1 MNAVG
6 REAPERQEIEA
17 LLPWHAAGTLSRRD
31 RERVERAIA
40 NDSELA
46 RRLTLVREEQQ
57 ETIHLNESLGVPSSR
72 AMEKLFAAIEA
83 EGAPAPVRRSFD
95 LVGRVSSL
103 LSGFAPRTIAYAA
116 AAATIAFFLQSAM
129 LTAVL
134 MKDNQDTSTPQLAS
148 ANTPSNSHAVI
159 RFSPLATSSEII
171 SFLNAHGAEVVEG
184 PGRNGSFN
192 IRFSADPS
200 PGEVVRKVQRMQ
212 SETKV
217 VEFIATKGDQGR

>member
-1 MNAVG
+1 MN

-57 ETIHLNESLGVPSSR
+57 ETIHLNELLGVPSSR

-83 EGAPAPVRRSFD
+83 EGAPAPARRSFD
-95 LVGRVSSL
+95 LVGRVSSF

-134 MKDNQDTSTPQLAS
+134 MKDNQDTTTPQLAS
-148 ANTPSNSHAVI
+148 ANTPSNAHAVI
-159 RFSPLATSSEII
+159 RFSPQATSSEII
-171 SFLNAHGAEVVEG
+171 SFLNAHGAEVVDG

-192 IRFSADPS
+192 IRFSSDTS
-200 PGEVVRKVQRMQ
+200 TGEVVRKVQRMQ

-217 VEFIATKGDQGR
+217 VEFIATK

>member
-1 MNAVG
+1 MNAVS

-40 NDSELA
+40 SDSELA
-46 RRLTLVREEQQ
+46 RRLTLVREELQ
-57 ETIHLNESLGVPSSR
+57 ETIHLNESLGVPSAR

-83 EGAPAPVRRSFD
+83 EGAPAPARRSFD
-95 LVGRVSSL
+95 LAGRVSEF

-116 AAATIAFFLQSAM
+116 AAATIALFLQSAM

-134 MKDNQDTSTPQLAS
+134 IKDRSDTATTELAS
-148 ANTPSNSHAVI
+148 AKTPSDAHAVI
-159 RFSPLATSSEII
+159 RFSPLATSSEIN
-171 SFLNAHGAEVVEG
+171 SLLNAHGAEVVGG
-184 PGRNGSFN
+184 PGRNGTFN
-192 IRFSADPS
+192 IRFTGEPSSA
-200 PGEVVRKVQRMQ
+200 EIVRNVQRMQ

-217 VEFIATKGDQGR
+217 VEFIATTG

>member
-1 MNAVG
+1 MNAVS

-57 ETIHLNESLGVPSSR
+57 ETIHLNESLGVPSAR

-83 EGAPAPVRRSFD
+83 EGAPAPARRSFD
-95 LVGRVSSL
+95 LVGRVSSFL
-103 LSGFAPRTIAYAA
+103 AGFAPRTIAYAA

-134 MKDNQDTSTPQLAS
+134 MKDHQDTSTPQLANAKIS
-148 ANTPSNSHAVI
+148 SNAHAMI
-159 RFSPLATSSEII
+159 RFSPQATSSEII

-184 PGRNGSFN
+184 PGRNGSFH
-192 IRFSADPS
+192 IRFSADLS
-200 PGEVVRKVQRMQ
+200 SEEIVRKVQRMQ

-217 VEFIATKGDQGR
+217 VEFIATIG

>member
-1 MNAVG
+1 MNAVS

-40 NDSELA
+40 SDSELA
-46 RRLTLVREEQQ
+46 RRLTLVREELQ

-83 EGAPAPVRRSFD
+83 EGAPAPARRSFD
-95 LVGRVSSL
+95 LVGRVSEF

-116 AAATIAFFLQSAM
+116 AAATVALFLQSAM
-129 LTAVL
+129 LTAAL
-134 MKDNQDTSTPQLAS
+134 MKDRSDTPTTELA
-148 ANTPSNSHAVI
+148 AAHPTSNVHAVI
-159 RFSPLATSSEII
+159 RFSPQATSAEII
-171 SFLNAHGAEVVEG
+171 TFLNAHGAEVVIG
-184 PGRNGSFN
+184 PGRNGLFDMH
-192 IRFSADPS
+192 FTGDPS
-200 PGEVVRKVQRMQ
+200 SAEIVRNVQRMQ

-217 VEFIATKGDQGR
+217 VEFIATKG

>member
-17 LLPWHAAGTLSRRD
+17 LLPWHAAGTLGRRD

-72 AMEKLFAAIEA
+72 AVEKLFAAIEA

-134 MKDNQDTSTPQLAS
+134 MKDHQDPTTPQLAS

-159 RFSPLATSSEII
+159 RFSPQATASEII

-184 PGRNGSFN
+184 PVRNGSFN
-192 IRFSADPS
+192 IRFSADTS
-200 PGEVVRKVQRMQ
+200 SGEVVRKVQRMQ

>member
-1 MNAVG
+1 MNAVS

-40 NDSELA
+40 SDSELA
-46 RRLTLVREEQQ
+46 RRLTLVREELQ

-83 EGAPAPVRRSFD
+83 EGAPAPARRSFD
-95 LVGRVSSL
+95 LVGRVSEF

-116 AAATIAFFLQSAM
+116 AAATLAFFLQSAI
-129 LTAVL
+129 LTGVL
-134 MKDNQDTSTPQLAS
+134 MKDQAEAPATPQLAN
-148 ANTPSNSHAVI
+148 AETPPNAPHAMI
-159 RFSPLATSSEII
+159 RFSPQATMAEII
-171 SFLNAHGAEVVEG
+171 SFLNAHGAEVVDG
-184 PGRNGSFN
+184 PNRNGSFN
-192 IRFSADPS
+192 IRFTGEPS
-200 PGEVVRKVQRMQ
+200 SSDIVKAVQRMQ

-217 VEFIATKGDQGR
+217 VEFIATKG

>member
-1 MNAVG
+1 MNAVS

-40 NDSELA
+40 SDSELA
-46 RRLTLVREEQQ
+46 RRLTLVREELQ

-95 LVGRVSSL
+95 LAGRVSEF

-116 AAATIAFFLQSAM
+116 AAATVAFFLQSAM
-129 LTAVL
+129 LTAIL
-134 MKDNQDTSTPQLAS
+134 MKDHPQTTPTTELAG
-148 ANTPSNSHAVI
+148 ANIPTNVHAVI
-159 RFSPLATSSEII
+159 RFSPQATLSEIS
-171 SFLNAHGAEVVEG
+171 SFLNAHGAEVVGG
-184 PGRNGSFN
+184 PGRNGSFD
-192 IRFSADPS
+192 IRFTDNPS
-200 PGEVVRKVQRMQ
+200 SDEIVKNVQRMQ

-217 VEFIATKGDQGR
+217 VEFIAKKG

>member
-1 MNAVG
+1 MNAVS

-40 NDSELA
+40 SDSELA
-46 RRLTLVREEQQ
+46 RRLTLVREELQ
-57 ETIHLNESLGVPSSR
+57 ETIHLNESLGVPSAR

-83 EGAPAPVRRSFD
+83 EGAPAPARRSFD
-95 LVGRVSSL
+95 LAGRVSEF

-116 AAATIAFFLQSAM
+116 AAATVALFLQSAM

-134 MKDNQDTSTPQLAS
+134 MKDRSDTATTELAS
-148 ANTPSNSHAVI
+148 AKTPSDSHAVI
-159 RFSPLATSSEII
+159 RFSPLATSSEIN
-171 SFLNAHGAEVVEG
+171 SFLNAHGAEVVGG
-184 PGRNGSFN
+184 PGRNGTFN
-192 IRFSADPS
+192 IRFTGEPSSA
-200 PGEVVRKVQRMQ
+200 EIVRNVQRMQ

-217 VEFIATKGDQGR
+217 VEFIATTG

>member
-1 MNAVG
+1 MNSIS

-40 NDSELA
+40 SDSELA
-46 RRLTLVREEQQ
+46 RRLTLVREELQ

-95 LVGRVSSL
+95 LVGRVSEF

-116 AAATIAFFLQSAM
+116 AAATVALFLQGAM

-134 MKDNQDTSTPQLAS
+134 MKDHSETPTTELAG
-148 ANTPSNSHAVI
+148 AHIPTNWHAVI
-159 RFSPLATSSEII
+159 RFAPMATSSEIN
-171 SFLNAHGAEVVEG
+171 SFLNAHGAEVVGG
-184 PGRNGSFN
+184 PVRNGTFN
-192 IRFSADPS
+192 IRFTADPPAS
-200 PGEVVRKVQRMQ
+200 EIVKNVQRMQ

-217 VEFIATKGDQGR
+217 VEFIATKG

>member
-1 MNAVG
+1 MNAVSK
-6 REAPERQEIEA
+6 EAPERQEIEA

-57 ETIHLNESLGVPSSR
+57 ETIHLNESLGVPSAR

-95 LVGRVSSL
+95 LVGRLSGFI
-103 LSGFAPRTIAYAA
+103 SGFAPRTLAYGAA
-116 AAATIAFFLQSAM
+116 AAALAIFLQ
-129 LTAVL
+129 TAALVE
-134 MKDNQDTSTPQLAS
+134 MAIRSQPDAVTELAS
-148 ANTPSNSHAVI
+148 ANTSSNAHAAI
-159 RFSPLATSSEII
+159 RFSPQATSAEII
-171 SFLNAHGAEVVEG
+171 SFLNAHGAVVIDG

-192 IRFSADPS
+192 IRFTSDVS
-200 PGEVVRKVQRMQ
+200 KDEIVRNVQRMQ
-212 SETKV
+212 SESKV
-217 VEFIATKGDQGR
+217 VEFIATK